1 MSSTS
6 INQDLFGDDS
16 DDEAQQR
23 IVKHEPKSSRDIGD
37 DDGNFSDNER
47 QRDITAV
54 EGDSSALDGQ
64 EGENEEDNVQLPS
77 FRKRNADGDTSS
89 AEPKRK
95 LYETKM
101 RVLLDGDYQVKKKQD
116 GAAGDQA
123 GQDGVPSAR
132 QAALEQLERDFENAT
147 KSGKTAR
154 RRKKDEEDIDGEL
167 DESASRFVSKM
178 REAAFA
184 DIDAK
189 LKKESSLHKV
199 RMLESVKRQL
209 NKSQVHNTFL
219 DNGILEAMRL
229 WLEPL
234 HDASLPSL
242 DIIHDFLVLLD
253 KLPIQTDHLVNSG
266 VGRVVYFYTKVDES
280 RVTPT
285 IKRLAGSL
293 VDKWSRPI
301 VKLSQDF
308 RDKKISYADEAVRH
322 SAGRRRPE
330 RIGNDGGEEY
340 VIMALA

>member
-95 LYETKM
+95 L
-101 RVLLDGDYQVKKKQD
+101 VKKKQD